1 MPSASVLRLLAVLA
15 AALVLAPSARAQT
28 ADAFWSDVPEAA
40 MRTVG
45 VRTSVPA
52 AYRTLRLDRQAMAA
66 RLAAAPLES
75 AGFGGAVDVPVPA
88 PDGSVLW
95 FRVVESSILA
105 PALQAKYPGIRTY
118 VGQGRDVPSATVRL
132 SLTPAG
138 FAAMARTPDGTVYV
152 DPYAVGSADDYIA
165 YGSRDVVLTDAQR
178 AAVAAERLE
187 DANAGDPGAVASAA
201 TNGAT
206 LRTYRLALSATVEY
220 SAFHG
225 GTVAGALAAQVT
237 AMNRVNQVYENE
249 LSVRM
254 EIVANNDTLVF
265 VGLPASDPFTNSD
278 GPTLLGENQATI
290 TARIGSA
297 NYDIGHV
304 FSTGGGGVAGL
315 GVVCNVSNK
324 ARGVTGLPSPTGDA
338 FYIDYVAHEMGHQ
351 FRGNHTFNGNQGSC
365 AGGNRNGSTAFEPG
379 SGSTI
384 MAYAG
389 ICGSNDIQTFSDP
402 YFHAVSLQEI
412 VGFITTGGGSTCGA
426 TTPTNNDIPVVTA
439 TGGFILPVRT
449 PFVLTGAATDATPA
463 SLTYTWED
471 FNLGAAGAPAN
482 NGVPVGP
489 PFFRSFNPS
498 PSPVR
503 TFPQFSR
510 QLAGLA
516 PVRGEGLPT
525 DARVLTF
532 RLTARDNRAGGGA
545 IGNTSIFLATDAGAG
560 PFAVTAPNTAGLVF
574 PRLSTQAVTWSVAN
588 TDLLDDAG
596 LPDTDGVD
604 IEFIDI
610 LYSTDGGTTFA
621 VLVASTPNDGAEDI
635 VIPNVETA
643 RGRLLIQAVG
653 NIFFDV
659 NNVNFSVQG
668 IVAGEERAQVET
680 GLSAVAPNP
689 ATETAAFTLRSGST
703 EAVTVAVYDALGRR
717 VALLHDGPVGADQAF
732 TVDVS
737 RLPAGVYVVRASGSA
752 VQLTRRFTVVR

>member
-1 MPSASVLRLLAVLA
+1 MPFVSASRPLAVLA
-15 AALVLAPSARAQT
+15 AALVLLPAASAQS

-40 MRTVG
+40 MRAAG
-45 VRTSVPA
+45 PRTSTPA
-52 AYRTLRLDRQAMAA
+52 AYRTLRMDREAMAA
-66 RLAAAPLES
+66 RLATAPLES
-75 AGFGGAVDVPVPA
+75 LGFAGAVDVPVPA

-95 FRVVESSILA
+95 FRVVESSIMA

-138 FAAMARTPDGTVYV
+138 FAAMARMPEGTVYV
-152 DPYAVGSADDYIA
+152 DPYAVGNADDYIA
-165 YGSRDVVLTDAQR
+165 YGSGDVVLTDEQR
-178 AAVAAERLE
+178 AAIAAERLE
-187 DANAGDPGAVASAA
+187 DANAGDPGAVAPTTS
-201 TNGAT
+201 NGAT

-220 SAFHG
+220 STFHG

-278 GPTLLGENQATI
+278 GPTLLGENQALI
-290 TARIGSA
+290 TARIGTA
-297 NYDIGHV
+297 NFDIGHV

-315 GVVCNVSNK
+315 GVVCNAGNK
-324 ARGVTGLPSPTGDA
+324 ARGVTGLPQPTGDA

-351 FRGNHTFNGNQGSC
+351 FRGNHSFNGNQGSC
-365 AGGNRNGSTAFEPG
+365 SGGNRNGSTAFEPG

-389 ICGSNDIQTFSDP
+389 ICGSNDIQSFSDP

-412 VGFITTGGGSTCGA
+412 VGFISTGGGSTCGA
-426 TTPTNNDIPVVTA
+426 TAPTNNDIPIVTVPA
-439 TGGFILPVRT
+439 GFVIPVRT
-449 PFVLTGAATDATPA
+449 PFVLTGSAVDATPA
-463 SLTYTWED
+463 SLTYAWED

-482 NGVPVGP
+482 NGIPVGP
-489 PFFRSFNPS
+489 PYFRSFNPT

-503 TFPQFSR
+503 YFPQLSR

-516 PVRGEGLPT
+516 PVRGEGLPI

-545 IGNTSIFLATDAGAG
+545 IGDANIFIATDAGAG
-560 PFAVTAPNTAGLVF
+560 PFAVTAPNTAGLTF
-574 PRLSTQAVTWSVAN
+574 ARLSTQTVTWSVAN
-588 TDLLDDAG
+588 TDLLDDGG
-596 LPDTDGVD
+596 LPDADGVD
-604 IEFIDI
+604 VESVEIR
-610 LYSTDGGTTFA
+610 YSTDGGTTFST
-621 VLVASTPNDGAEDI
+621 LVASTPNDGSED
-635 VIPNVETA
+635 VRIPDVETT

-653 NIFFDV
+653 NNFFDV
-659 NNVNFSVQG
+659 NNANFTVTG
-668 IVAGEERAQVET
+668 VVANETRAADAA

-689 ATETAAFTLRSGST
+689 ATETATFTLRSGST
-703 EAVTVAVYDALGRR
+703 QAVTVAVYDALGRR
-717 VALLHDGPVGADQAF
+717 VALLHDGPVGAEQAF
-732 TVDVS
+732 SVDVS
-737 RLPAGVYVVRASGSA
+737 RLPAGLYVVRASGSA
-752 VQLTRRFTVVR
+752 VQSTQRFTVVR